1 MAGIGFELRKIYRKE
16 GIARGTVG
24 LVYSTM
30 VTIGPMIL
38 VMVTILSLYFFL
50 GIKNVSYAERELLFS
65 TVLYIFIFSM
75 IFTSPINV
83 VFSRYVADKF
93 FKEEYDGIL
102 DSYYMGVLICTI
114 LASLVALPIGWSL
127 RVRGGISFEYI
138 FLAYAL
144 WISVI
149 ILYFSITYLHAT
161 KDYKMITLF
170 FVVGMLIG
178 FLSAIALYKVAEHNI
193 IYSVLSGLAIAFFM
207 ISVLVFAYIRQ
218 YFPVTKGEYK
228 ECLSYFW
235 SAKKVLFANLFYTL
249 GLYCHNFI
257 FWQIDGRT
265 VVAQTFNSNQAYDLA
280 ACLAMFTNVFVM
292 VSFTVVA
299 ETRFH
304 EVYKDFMESVLGN
317 TYKIISKNRR
327 KLFRTLTQQIGQI
340 FATQMAITSIIFIL
354 ISSYGVLLGIEDV
367 TLSIYPVLTVAFLGI
382 FIMNGNLV
390 YLYYFDDSTGA
401 VITGGI
407 FFLTT
412 LAGSMWSRTLST
424 NGWGAGVFLGMIAGL
439 TFSYFRIRW
448 LERNLDEFIFCGY
461 EVVNTTTSQNPRVN
475 VVYRKAKQE
484 EVNEKENR

>member
-1 MAGIGFELRKIYRKE
+1 MAGIGFELKKIYRKE
-16 GIARGTVG
+16 GIARGTIG
-24 LVYSTM
+24 IMYSTM

-38 VMVTILSLYFFL
+38 VMVAILSLYIFL

-65 TVLYIFIFSM
+65 TVLYIFIFAM

-83 VFSRYVADKF
+83 IFSRYVADKF
-93 FKEEYDGIL
+93 FKEKYDGIL
-102 DSYYMGVLICTI
+102 DSYYLGLFICGG
-114 LASLVALPIGWSL
+114 LASLVALPIGYSL
-127 RVRGGISFEYI
+127 KVRGGISFEYI

-170 FVVGMLIG
+170 FGVGMVIG
-178 FLSAIALYKVAEHNI
+178 FASAFFLRRI
-193 IYSVLSGLAIAFFM
+193 IEVGIVFSVLTGLAIGFFT
-207 ISVLVFAYIRQ
+207 IAVLVVAYIKQ
-218 YFPVTKGEYK
+218 YFPSMKGEYK
-228 ECLSYFW
+228 ESLSYFW
-235 SAKKVLFANLFYTL
+235 SSKKILLANLFYAL

-257 FWQIDGRT
+257 FWHIEGRT
-265 VVAQTFNSNQAYDLA
+265 VVAQTFYSNQAYDLA
-280 ACLAMFTNVFVM
+280 SCLAMFTNVFVM

-304 EVYKDFMESVLGN
+304 EVYKEFMESVLGN
-317 TYKIISKNRR
+317 TYKVITKNKR

-354 ISSYGVLLGIEDV
+354 ISSYGALIGVDDV

-382 FIMNGNLV
+382 FIMNGNLI

-401 VITGGI
+401 LVTGALFCMG
-407 FFLTT
+407 T
-412 LAGSMWSRTLST
+412 LIGSLWSRNLATSW
-424 NGWGAGVFLGMIAGL
+424 WGAGVFLGMIIGL
-439 TFSYFRIRW
+439 TYSYFRIRW

-461 EVVNTTTSQNPRVN
+461 EVVNSTTSQNPRVN
-475 VVYRKAKQE
+475 VVYRKAE
-484 EVNEKENR
+484 